1 MKERSNMIGKYIMTL
16 LVLLMT
22 AATAGAVTYLDDKTE
37 TCDSGPD
44 YQNEAKGISGNRS
57 ISASRQRITLKKDGY
72 WNTLCLPFLVT
83 AEEVATTLAPTALK
97 TLESSTFS
105 GGTLTLNF
113 EDAT

>member
-57 ISASRQRITLKKDGY
+57 ISASRQRITLK
-72 WNTLCLPFLVT
+72 
-83 AEEVATTLAPTALK
+83 
-97 TLESSTFS
+97 
-105 GGTLTLNF
+105 
-113 EDAT
+113 